1 MPGSGK
7 GNIGLIS
14 FGVLQNC
21 SPRPSVTFQIP
32 RSHFCGY
39 MYARAKKEQKRERG
53 ERKKEKKRGGYYKTL
68 RRVSFHDGNSYIR
81 QEAYGAFRISRP
93 RSALPLSSPRSANP
107 SRPIAVPFFS
117 LQTAVEMSE
126 GSAMLLELG
135 LAPFCFTIFLYHL

>member
-1 MPGSGK
+1 MSYKIARPGPLLPSKFPDPISVVICTRGQRRNRKGK
-7 GNIGLIS
+7 EE
-14 FGVLQNC
+14 
-21 SPRPSVTFQIP
+21 
-32 RSHFCGY
+32 
-39 MYARAKKEQKRERG
+39 K
-53 ERKKEKKRGGYYKTL
+53 ERKKKKRGGYYKTL